1 MGAEGGQSDP
11 RGEGGGVRA
20 VCVCVCVSVC
30 VCLCVCARVWVCVAV
45 AGGRCRRCR
54 EVPIAITAEH
64 TAPVGAA
71 TCADGPGDPAGGYI
85 NPCLS
90 LGSRLLP
97 RSAFA
102 PGFPG
107 RSV

>member
-1 MGAEGGQSDP
+1 M
-11 RGEGGGVRA
+11 VRA
-20 VCVCVCVSVC
+20 IPEEKAAGCVLCVCVCVCVC
-30 VCLCVCARVWVCVAV
+30 VCLRVCARVWVCVAV